1 LAREPFCALGC
12 MADAKRRGRGE
23 DDIYFDR
30 RADCRDKAHHKTCAG
45 RWRGVVSLGF
55 SADGNGS
62 ARRSAARP
70 RLRSGTNSKNSTPS
84 WTRVSG
90 PATGSFPW
98 PSAVPDGPAVGID
111 VASLLTSFGA
121 LGVVVLLLL
130 TGILVTGWA
139 YRKLEAENHTYRNAL
154 QVERQHPGSHKPC
167 RRVPDGGLKRVPP
180 ELRRFV
186 EDGDFI
192 AAHWTPG
199 EDGCTCHMFDPA
211 TNLCT
216 AQHRTGSRQCA
227 GTIRGTATS
236 RRRNARHACCLGVR
250 TSPTSSRRTGPM
262 APPADPGDRALT
274 PPGPRRTTERPL
286 HLSPHLRFPA
296 R

>member
-1 LAREPFCALGC
+1 
-12 MADAKRRGRGE
+12 
-23 DDIYFDR
+23 
-30 RADCRDKAHHKTCAG
+30 
-45 RWRGVVSLGF
+45 
-55 SADGNGS
+55 
-62 ARRSAARP
+62 
-70 RLRSGTNSKNSTPS
+70 
-84 WTRVSG
+84 
-90 PATGSFPW
+90 
-98 PSAVPDGPAVGID
+98 VGID

-216 AQHRTGSRQCA
+216 AQHSTGQEAASVLGLSVVQRPADA
-227 GTIRGTATS
+227 GTRGTPAAWVFVPH
-236 RRRNARHACCLGVR
+236 RRRAGAPARWR
-250 TSPTSSRRTGPM
+250 
-262 APPADPGDRALT
+262 
-274 PPGPRRTTERPL
+274 RPL
-286 HLSPHLRFPA
+286 IPVTVL
-296 R
+296 